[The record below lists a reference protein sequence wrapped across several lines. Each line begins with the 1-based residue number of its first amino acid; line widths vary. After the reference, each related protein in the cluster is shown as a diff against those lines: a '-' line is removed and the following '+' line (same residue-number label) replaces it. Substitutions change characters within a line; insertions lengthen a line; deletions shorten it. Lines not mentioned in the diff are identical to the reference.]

1 MTNSS
6 KTPPIPEV
14 VKGAKK
20 PKSGGGSGS
29 GTGRGSDRPERFGE
43 YLIKGGAF
51 HQTKAVKAGPDG
63 SGFVEFALC
72 DFACKIVEEVTAED
86 GLTDAAY
93 LRIEGRRADG
103 LPLPAGDVSAKSFF
117 SSQGNWAN
125 ELWGTRV
132 MVLPGNA
139 KRDNLRAA
147 VHLFSRLSGDIP
159 RRTVYRYTGWRKINA
174 EWHYLT
180 GSGAITTTGLVEG
193 VEVDLGPGNM
203 GRYRLPAPLAGDAL
217 RAAVGDALQLLEV
230 APAKPHIGAAL
241 LAAVA
246 RAPLGECRQ
255 TDFAIWLH
263 GLTGSRKS
271 AVAAIAQAFFGD
283 FSARAFPA
291 NWSDSANDAEAKGH
305 QAKDAL
311 FVLDDF
317 KPSVNRV
324 EAEKLHA
331 MAERFV
337 RGTGNGAGRGRRKAN
352 MEAMA
357 APFNRSLTL
366 STAEDLPRGQSLLG
380 RLLVL
385 EIGRDDIDNPTLT
398 QLQTAAGT
406 GRLAGVMAAYLQWL
420 APRID
425 PLKAEF
431 PAAVE
436 QLRNG
441 AIRDGFASS
450 HPRAGEIYANLL
462 AGAET
467 FLEFVEAV
475 GGLNR
480 EHCNS
485 VLNAIEGDLQA
496 AFGEQNDYQRE
507 QDEIERFLQ
516 LLRSGFV
523 AGDAHIAN
531 RLDQGPPKTRPH
543 AWGWRENG
551 TDISGERQHTPQGD
565 CCGWLAEAG
574 AQLPAEVWLEPN
586 TAFKIV
592 QEFAR
597 RQGDAFLLSAP
608 SLWRRMAERGLFLKV
623 ENDAKSG
630 RVKTTVKRTVA
641 GRSVRVLVLS
651 ADLIES
657 G

>member
-1 MTNSS
+1 MSNNG
-6 KTPPIPEV
+6 KAPAVLEV
-14 VKGAKK
+14 VQNAQK
-20 PKSGGGSGS
+20 PKPGGGSGS

-51 HQTKAVKAGPDG
+51 HQSKAVKAGPDG

-147 VHLFSRLSGDIP
+147 VHLYSRLSGDIP
-159 RRTVYRYTGWRKINA
+159 RRTVYRYTGWRKIDA

-180 GSGAITTTGLVEG
+180 GSGAITAAGLVDG

-496 AFGEQNDYQRE
+496 AFKEQGVYQSE
-507 QDEIERFLQ
+507 QDEVERFFE
-516 LLRSGFV
+516 LLRSLLSAGKAHV
-523 AGDAHIAN
+523 AN
-531 RLDQGPPKTRPH
+531 CFKEGPPLQHPF
-543 AWGWRENG
+543 AWGWRNIG
-551 TDISGERQHTPQGD
+551 KDLNDNDQYQRMGD
-565 CCGWLAEAG
+565 CIGWHKEPSDG
-574 AQLPAEVWLEPN
+574 KPAELWLDG
-586 TAFKIV
+586 TAA
-592 QEFAR
+592 FAEVYR
-597 RQGDAFLLSAP
+597 YASSQGDALLISAA
-608 SLWRRMAERGLFLKV
+608 SLWRRMHERGLLLCV
-623 ENDAKSG
+623 EPSSNGGKPQT
-630 RVKTTVKRTVA
+630 KVKRKVA
-641 GRSVRVLVLS
+641 GQSKRVLVLS
-651 ADLIES
+651 ATLIDA